1 MAISFFGNRHQKTP
15 EDKTIQEIEL
25 NKITPNRFQPRKNFT
40 NEAIDELAATLKEHG
55 LLQPII
61 LREYKENEYEIIAG
75 ERRFR
80 AASKL
85 QWKAIPA
92 IVEVMDDQKAAEF
105 ALIENLQR
113 ENLNPIDE
121 AMAYQSLMEL
131 DNATQ
136 TELAEVVGKSQSY
149 VANKLRLL
157 KLEPNVQSYLVSGE
171 ISQRHGRELLKLTP
185 DLQEKALDVIIKH
198 KLSVSDTEKFVNK
211 LVQTK
216 NSAVKT
222 EQKKAAKPKKKITGK
237 TSRDLKVPINT
248 IKKTIKLVEDSG
260 TKVTFRED
268 QSDEKYT
275 ITIELLKD

>member
-1 MAISFFGNRHQKTP
+1 MAISFFGNRHQKTSD
-15 EDKTIQEIEL
+15 DKKIQNIEL
-25 NKITPNRFQPRKNFT
+25 NRIIPNKFQPRKNFT
-40 NEAIDELAATLKEHG
+40 YEAIDELAATLKEHG

-61 LREYKENEYEIIAG
+61 LREFKDGEYEIIAG

-80 AASKL
+80 AASQLK
-85 QWKAIPA
+85 WETIPA
-92 IVEVMDDQKAAEF
+92 IVEVMDDQKAAAF

-121 AMAYQSLMEL
+121 AKAYQSLMEL
-131 DNATQ
+131 DKSTQ
-136 TELAEVVGKSQSY
+136 TELAEAVGKSQSY

-157 KLEPNVQSYLVSGE
+157 KLEPHVQAYLVSGE

-185 DLQEKALDVIIKH
+185 DLQETALSTIVKNG
-198 KLSVSDTEKFVNK
+198 LSVAETEK
-211 LVQTK
+211 LVQQLISQK
-216 NSAVKT
+216 NNQVKET
-222 EQKKAAKPKKKITGK
+222 QVADKVKKKITGK

-260 TKVTFRED
+260 TKVKISENQTD
-268 QSDEKYT
+268 QKYT